1 MAFDVHAGGGGL
13 AGRGRSV
20 SFADEDVGA
29 AATGGSDTEV
39 KEVLPVSSS
48 GGAAS
53 AEDAA
58 VAVEAVE
65 EAESVTTEG
74 TNQEVR
80 GQLHN

>member
-20 SFADEDVGA
+20 SFADEDAGA
-29 AATGGSDTEV
+29 AAAGGSETEV
-39 KEVLPVSSS
+39 KEVLAVSSS

-53 AEDAA
+53 AEDG
-58 VAVEAVE
+58 VVVTEAVE